1 MRKSNQQSIGTVI
14 KKLLKNQ
21 QLDGRLQELD
31 LLDKCKEILGENLMK
46 FVNEL
51 SIKNGKLT
59 IKVNSAVVRSELSY
73 QKSKIIK
80 KMNDVAGSKIIKEI
94 TLK

>member
-21 QLDGRLQELD
+21 QLEGRLKELD
-31 LLDKCKEILGENLMK
+31 LLDKCEEILGEKLMK
-46 FVNEL
+46 YVNDI
-51 SIKNGKLT
+51 SIKNRNLT
-59 IKVNSAVVRSELSY
+59 IKVNSAVVRNELAY

-80 KMNDVAGSKIIKEI
+80 KINEQIGDEILKEI
-94 TLK
+94 ILK